1 MHILTP
7 LPPPRA
13 AEPPSEAA
21 PPPQPAAW
29 APPGAGSAAA
39 PGLPNPSLRLDP
51 ALGLVVL
58 EFRDQAGRT
67 ATLPTEREL
76 AAYRTARGRPEP
88 TPPPPAQGEAPEPG
102 AKSGN

>member
-1 MHILTP
+1 VA
-7 LPPPRA
+7 RA
-13 AEPPSEAA
+13 SPGV
-21 PPPQPAAW
+21 PAA
-29 APPGAGSAAA
+29 AS

-76 AAYRTARGRPEP
+76 AAYRTARGRPDP
-88 TPPPPAQGEAPEPG
+88 TPPPPQAEASAEP
-102 AKSGN
+102 ASEKD

>member
-1 MHILTP
+1 MQSLSP
-7 LPPPRA
+7 LPPPRGA
-13 AEPPSEAA
+13 DPPSEAA
-21 PPPQPAAW
+21 
-29 APPGAGSAAA
+29 APPGAAHAPSGPATAAS

-76 AAYRTARGRPEP
+76 APYRTARGRPDP
-88 TPPPPAQGEAPEPG
+88 TPPPPRAGAAAEPAPDEG
-102 AKSGN
+102 

>member
-1 MHILTP
+1 MNTLSP
-7 LPPPRA
+7 LAPPRGA
-13 AEPPSEAA
+13 DPPSEAA
-21 PPPQPAAW
+21 PPRAVARASPGVPAA
-29 APPGAGSAAA
+29 AS

-76 AAYRTARGRPEP
+76 AAYRTARGRPDP
-88 TPPPPAQGEAPEPG
+88 TPPPPQAEASAEP
-102 AKSGN
+102 ASEKD